1 MRRLKIKGISED
13 CVISYFSKMNQG
25 QKIELRDS
33 YFKGSSYGFI
43 ADLFFVEITKTDG
56 SVIVNTDSFFDPT
69 KSPDQLYFKLDGHEF
84 NTSSTAGPFEFETLF
99 ENDTKIESQMTPS
112 NIGIT
117 PLYDRVLVKPDEQQE
132 QTQSGIIIPVDS
144 RKKSNIGTVVA
155 VGEGTPAQPMFLKP
169 GDRILYQRYAGLD
182 VEWDNQSY
190 AIILTH
196 EVIAKI
202 DPNFKSDLVYKDQ
215 NDSN

>member
-1 MRRLKIKGISED
+1 MRFLKIKGIDHNDIVEH
-13 CVISYFSKMNQG
+13 FSKLKPG
-25 QKIELRDS
+25 DKLELRDR

-43 ADLFFVEITKTDG
+43 ADLTFVGISRVENLILVTTESEFDPSKNPDEITTYIDGYQFSVTSIKT
-56 SVIVNTDSFFDPT
+56 
-69 KSPDQLYFKLDGHEF
+69 
-84 NTSSTAGPFEFETLF
+84 PFIFETIQ
-99 ENDTKIESQMTPS
+99 ENKTNIDSMSTS
-112 NIGIT
+112 IGIS

-132 QTQSGIIIPVDS
+132 QTQSGIIIPVES

-155 VGEGTPAQPMFLKP
+155 AGEGTPAHPMFLKP

-182 VEWDNQSY
+182 VEWDGQNY

-202 DPNFKSDLVYKDQ
+202 DPDFKSDLTYKDQ
-215 NDSN
+215 LD